1 MDKKSGICILGI
13 VIGFIVFMLSM
24 HFLEFSDIFAAVG
37 VIGAMLMGYSLAVAF
52 SSKIKAKVK
61 AKVRK

>member
-1 MDKKSGICILGI
+1 MGI

-37 VIGAMLMGYSLAVAF
+37 VIGAMLMGYSLAWAF
-52 SSKIKAKVK
+52 SSKIKAKV
-61 AKVRK
+61 RK

>member
-1 MDKKSGICILGI
+1 MDKKTGLCILGT
-13 VIGFIVFMLSM
+13 VIGLMVFMISM

-37 VIGAMLMGYSLAVAF
+37 VIGAMSMGYCLAGAF

-61 AKVRK
+61 K